1 MNTAPME
8 RLCENR
14 AFANQ
19 LLGAFEAFKR
29 AKRNGRDPLP
39 DIIEYNLTGREHWT
53 PNDIARKAHYGDLNK
68 VFSFTRRPDNRTFRE
83 YLKERYADTLNPV
96 NDESPED

>member
-8 RLCENR
+8 ILCENR

-29 AKRNGRDPLP
+29 AKINKRDPVQ
-39 DIIEYNLTGREHWT
+39 DIIEFNATGREHWT
-53 PNDIARKAHYGDLNK
+53 PADIVRKASYGDLSRA
-68 VFSFTRRPDNRTFRE
+68 FSFTRRPDNRTFRE
-83 YLKERYADTLNPV
+83 YLKERYHDTLNPV
-96 NDESPED
+96 NDEGLTD